1 MRYIIVG
8 CGAAGLSAANAIRN
22 IDTRGEV
29 FLISDEFNP
38 FYIRPT
44 LTDFLSGELKEEE
57 IFFKNYLASKEIVLL
72 NGKRV
77 LEVVPSENM
86 VILSNGRKE
95 TYNYLLL
102 ATGAKPKLPQKLLI
116 HREKIFTIKTFA
128 DVCRIKERIQNISRV
143 VIFGGGYIAVEL
155 IRSLKRR
162 GIEIIYLTGSDYF
175 WPSNLTEVSREDVEW
190 KLKDEG
196 VVIYMDEEIN
206 DIIDKNGKEYLVF
219 TNKGKKIQCQLIGAF
234 LGLEP
239 DIDFLADSGIKCDKG
254 ILVSEELRTNI
265 ANIYSSGDAAQVY
278 DINKKLNRINFGWQS
293 ASAQGEIAGQNMAGE
308 NAVYI
313 SDEDKFFKKL
323 YGPSFKEK
331 W

>member
-128 DVCRIKERIQNISRV
+128 DVCRIKERIQN
-143 VIFGGGYIAVEL
+143 
-155 IRSLKRR
+155 
-162 GIEIIYLTGSDYF
+162 
-175 WPSNLTEVSREDVEW
+175 
-190 KLKDEG
+190 
-196 VVIYMDEEIN
+196 
-206 DIIDKNGKEYLVF
+206 
-219 TNKGKKIQCQLIGAF
+219 
-234 LGLEP
+234 
-239 DIDFLADSGIKCDKG
+239 
-254 ILVSEELRTNI
+254 
-265 ANIYSSGDAAQVY
+265 
-278 DINKKLNRINFGWQS
+278 
-293 ASAQGEIAGQNMAGE
+293 
-308 NAVYI
+308 
-313 SDEDKFFKKL
+313 
-323 YGPSFKEK
+323 
-331 W
+331 